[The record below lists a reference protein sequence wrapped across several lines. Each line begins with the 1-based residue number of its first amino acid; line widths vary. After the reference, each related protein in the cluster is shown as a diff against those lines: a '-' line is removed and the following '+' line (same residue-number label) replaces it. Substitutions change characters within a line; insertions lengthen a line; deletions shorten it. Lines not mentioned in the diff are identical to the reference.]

1 MFSMKSL
8 QQYKW
13 NQTDINI
20 YISSYLEFSVV
31 APKSRHTEKFSYN
44 NILIQI
50 QYFFDKVKYWLINTS
65 ITKYTALML
74 KLEYYVLK
82 YKEYPK

>member
-1 MFSMKSL
+1 MKSL

-31 APKSRHTEKFSYN
+31 ASKSRHTEKFSYN

-50 QYFFDKVKYWLINTS
+50 QYCFDKVKYWLINTG
-65 ITKYTALML
+65 ITKYTVLML
-74 KLEYYVLK
+74 KIEDHILK

>member
-13 NQTDINI
+13 NQTNINI
-20 YISSYLEFSVV
+20 YISSYLEFLVV
-31 APKSRHTEKFSYN
+31 ALKGKYTEKFSYN

-50 QYFFDKVKYWLINTS
+50 QYCCVDKVKY
-65 ITKYTALML
+65 
-74 KLEYYVLK
+74 V
-82 YKEYPK
+82 

>member
-13 NQTDINI
+13 NQININI
-20 YISSYLEFSVV
+20 YISSYLEFSEV
-31 APKSRHTEKFSYN
+31 ALKSRYTEKFSYN

-50 QYFFDKVKYWLINTS
+50 QYCFDKVKYQLKHKHNKVYCIKVKDRRS
-65 ITKYTALML
+65 YT
-74 KLEYYVLK
+74 EI
-82 YKEYPK
+82 

>member
-1 MFSMKSL
+1 MFIMKSS

-31 APKSRHTEKFSYN
+31 ALKGNYTEKFSYN
-44 NILIQI
+44 NILIKI
-50 QYFFDKVKYWLINTS
+50 QYCCIDKVKY
-65 ITKYTALML
+65 
-74 KLEYYVLK
+74 E
-82 YKEYPK
+82 

>member
-31 APKSRHTEKFSYN
+31 APKSRHTEKFNYN

-50 QYFFDKVKYWLINTS
+50 QYCFDKVKYWLINTG
-65 ITKYTALML
+65 ITKYTVLML
-74 KLEYYVLK
+74 KIEDHILK

>member
-31 APKSRHTEKFSYN
+31 TPKSRHTEKFSYN
-44 NILIQI
+44 NMLIQI
-50 QYFFDKVKYWLINTS
+50 QYCFDKVKYWLKHKLNKVYCIKVKDRRS
-65 ITKYTALML
+65 YT
-74 KLEYYVLK
+74 EI
-82 YKEYPK
+82 